1 MFEKVRDIIVETLS
15 CGADQVTLE
24 ANLAEDLDADSLDAV
39 ELNMAIEE
47 ALEISIPDDELTK
60 MKTVGDIVEYL
71 DAGNAV
77 STGGGV

>member
-15 CGADQVTLE
+15 CDADQVTLE

-71 DAGNAV
+71 EAP
-77 STGGGV
+77 T

>member
-15 CGADQVTLE
+15 CDADQATLE

-71 DAGNAV
+71 EAHA
-77 STGGGV
+77 

>member
-15 CGADQVTLE
+15 CDADQVTLE

-47 ALEISIPDDELTK
+47 ALGISIPDDELTK

-71 DAGNAV
+71 EAH
-77 STGGGV
+77 T

>member
-1 MFEKVRDIIVETLS
+1 MFEKVRDIFVETLS
-15 CGADQVTLE
+15 CDADQVTLE

-71 DAGNAV
+71 EAHA
-77 STGGGV
+77 